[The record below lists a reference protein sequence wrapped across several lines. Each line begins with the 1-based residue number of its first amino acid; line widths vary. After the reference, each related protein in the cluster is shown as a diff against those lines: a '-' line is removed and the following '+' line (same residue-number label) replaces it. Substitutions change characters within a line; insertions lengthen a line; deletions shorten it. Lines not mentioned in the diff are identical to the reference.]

1 MSDTILRT
9 QNYYSGID
17 PEHYYKT
24 ASGTALDGKAT
35 RAKKHKDVYLSD
47 LLNNPSCSVSF
58 GVYRDTDDASAPK
71 KMSNWGDVKS
81 GTVISYNP
89 VTNLLA
95 VECSKKRPSRLS
107 KLFKRT
113 NKVRYVEPGSIT
125 VSSISRF
132 CLLRRVTMP
141 RSASS
146 PKGAASSP
154 KGASSPKSASSPKG
168 ASSPKSATRRAYTG
182 TSTPRAS
189 LRGGSMR
196 ITRKKKQTGK

>member
-24 ASGTALDGKAT
+24 DSGTALDGKAT

-47 LLNNPSCSVSF
+47 LLNNPRCSVSF

-71 KMSNWGDVKS
+71 KISNWGDVKS

-89 VTNLLA
+89 ATNLLA

-113 NKVRYVEPGSIT
+113 NKVRYVEPESIT

-141 RSASS
+141 R
-146 PKGAASSP
+146 GASSP
-154 KGASSPKSASSPKG
+154 KGASPKGASPKG
-168 ASSPKSATRRAYTG
+168 ASPKGASPKSATRRAYTSS
-182 TSTPRAS
+182 STPRAS
-189 LRGGSMR
+189 FRGGSMR